1 MFNCRCGKTDLK
13 SNNALSCASFEKLQE
28 HMPYPLSQRVV
39 PPRYSSMSTIISSN
53 RPGGGIKWRW
63 PSIHTEGRKFVL
75 ISAVITLCFAL
86 LGWSI
91 LGWLMLGVTA
101 WVASFFRDPVRVTPM
116 GDDLI
121 IAPADGLITQISE
134 VLPPLELIG
143 EDGLAEAKMLRVSI
157 FMSVF
162 DVHIN
167 RTPITGLVKKIAYI
181 PGKFLNADLDKAS
194 EENERQHF
202 VVERADG
209 VRVGF
214 TQIAGLVAR
223 RILPLVSM
231 GTQLTAGQR
240 VGLIRFGSRVDVY
253 LPAGTTPQ
261 VLLGQRALA
270 GETIIGRIGQAPLI
284 EGAGQ

>member
-1 MFNCRCGKTDLK
+1 
-13 SNNALSCASFEKLQE
+13 
-28 HMPYPLSQRVV
+28 
-39 PPRYSSMSTIISSN
+39 MSTVISSN

-75 ISAVITLCFAL
+75 IAGIVTLCFWL
-86 LGWSI
+86 LGWFI
-91 LGWLMLGVTA
+91 VGWLMLGVTI
-101 WVASFFRDPVRVTPM
+101 WVASFFRDPVRVTPL

-121 IAPADGLITQISE
+121 IAPADGLITQISD
-134 VLPPLELIG
+134 VPPPPELIG
-143 EDGLAEAKMLRVSI
+143 PDGLSDAKMLRVSI

-167 RTPITGLVKKIAYI
+167 RSPISGSVKKIAYI

-202 VVERADG
+202 LVERADG

-223 RILPLVSM
+223 RILPLVSVDAS
-231 GTQLTAGQR
+231 LVAGQR

-261 VLLGQRALA
+261 VLLGQRTLA
-270 GETIIGRIGQAPLI
+270 GETIIGRIGEAPI
-284 EGAGQ
+284 IDGSGQ

>member
-1 MFNCRCGKTDLK
+1 
-13 SNNALSCASFEKLQE
+13 
-28 HMPYPLSQRVV
+28 
-39 PPRYSSMSTIISSN
+39 MSTILSSN

-63 PSIHTEGRKFVL
+63 PSIHPEGRKFVL
-75 ISAVITLCFAL
+75 IAGIITLCFWL
-86 LGWSI
+86 LGWEI
-91 LGWLMLGVTA
+91 LGWLMLGVTI
-101 WVASFFRDPVRVTPM
+101 WVGTFFRDPARVTPT
-116 GDDLI
+116 GSDVV
-121 IAPADGLITQISE
+121 IAPADGLVTQIAE
-134 VLPPLELIG
+134 VAPPLEISG
-143 EDGLAEAKMLRVSI
+143 PDGLNDALMLRVSI

-167 RTPITGLVKKIAYI
+167 RTPVAGTLRKLVYI

-209 VRVGF
+209 VRIGF

-223 RILPLVSM
+223 RILPFVSM
-231 GTQLTAGQR
+231 GAELSTGQR

-261 VLLGQRALA
+261 ILLGQRTLA
-270 GETIIGRIGQAPLI
+270 GETVIARIGKSETLDGVSQ
-284 EGAGQ
+284 